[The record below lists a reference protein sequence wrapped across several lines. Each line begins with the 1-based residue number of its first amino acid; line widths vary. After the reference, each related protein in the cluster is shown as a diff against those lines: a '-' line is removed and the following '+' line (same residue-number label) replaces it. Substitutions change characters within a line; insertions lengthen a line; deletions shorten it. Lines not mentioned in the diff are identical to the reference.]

1 MKRFPIPADRRVEAR
16 GILIHRFSLAA
27 NNTLPT
33 KGWLSFHSLKIGS
46 LPKRS
51 ESIRKGQMPH
61 RVMNMELQIVNRI
74 AIHNFTPVQ
83 TIKDWCISPQPQAF
97 FLLGVCFI
105 RDFIEVRERCLLR
118 EDSIVNGWLYQ
129 SINDTVVCWNKD
141 YAYQWIRLSQ
151 AWTEP
156 TLLLSYRMTLTS
168 CVECLW
174 MGYR

>member
-16 GILIHRFSLAA
+16 GILFHRRFSLAA

-46 LPKRS
+46 LPKRR

-61 RVMNMELQIVNRI
+61 RVMNMELQIVNII
-74 AIHNFTPVQ
+74 AIQFHSRANHQGLMHKSSTASVL
-83 TIKDWCISPQPQAF
+83 
-97 FLLGVCFI
+97 LLGVCFI

-141 YAYQWIRLSQ
+141 YAYQ
-151 AWTEP
+151 
-156 TLLLSYRMTLTS
+156 
-168 CVECLW
+168 
-174 MGYR
+174 

>member
-83 TIKDWCISPQPQAF
+83 TIKD
-97 FLLGVCFI
+97 
-105 RDFIEVRERCLLR
+105 
-118 EDSIVNGWLYQ
+118 
-129 SINDTVVCWNKD
+129 
-141 YAYQWIRLSQ
+141 
-151 AWTEP
+151 
-156 TLLLSYRMTLTS
+156 
-168 CVECLW
+168 
-174 MGYR
+174 